1 MATSVVP
8 HSINQS
14 MSSGAVL
21 GGDVVIGGDVGW

>member
-1 MATSVVP
+1 VVP

-14 MSSGAVL
+14 MGSGAVL